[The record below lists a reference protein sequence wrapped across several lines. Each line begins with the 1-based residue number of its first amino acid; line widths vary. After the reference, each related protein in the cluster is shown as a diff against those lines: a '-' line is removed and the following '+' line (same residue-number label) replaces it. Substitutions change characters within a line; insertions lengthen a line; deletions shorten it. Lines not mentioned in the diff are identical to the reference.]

1 MLTSRRYQIEKL
13 FAESSRPH
21 KVMLEGHAGS
31 GKTVYCNKLAYDWS
45 RGDYLLSFDYLVLL
59 DMNMIQDSL
68 EDAVYNQLYFYK
80 GLFLASECTD

>member
-1 MLTSRRYQIEKL
+1 
-13 FAESSRPH
+13 
-21 KVMLEGHAGS
+21 MLEGHAGS
-31 GKTVYCNKLAYDWS
+31 GKTAYCNKLAYDWS

-80 GLFLASECTD
+80 GLFWHQRVQIRWNYLLTGYIAVFLNLKTH